1 MNPMKTRIRSKTD
14 AFDGETTDDDAM
26 TEDYNAI
33 TDDGDEN

>member
-26 TEDYNAI
+26 T
-33 TDDGDEN
+33 DDGDEN